1 MILIFRILLRLLVWI
16 FRLRGCGLSVKISL
30 LGFFTVLFYVRWLGG
45 KHAVCLDCLGLGRL
59 LLFRERFPQK
69 HADTGQQR
77 NADQN
82 NKNGG

>member
-16 FRLRGCGLSVKISL
+16 FRLRGFGLSGKITL
-30 LGFFTVLFYVRWLGG
+30 IGFFTFRFYGRWLGG

-69 HADTGQQR
+69 HANTGQQR
-77 NADQN
+77 NAEQN
-82 NKNGG
+82 NKYGG